1 MKLLPKIISIV
12 VISILVY
19 VSFLIIS
26 DVTSIS
32 NESLNFQFEYL
43 PIILIFITLAFF
55 SLIYRWH
62 LLLKKSEINIP
73 NSNSILIFMAGV
85 SLAIIPGKA
94 GELIKSELLKT
105 KFDVPRAKSVSIVIV
120 EQVYSAIGLIIVS
133 LFGMY
138 YFDLGIY
145 ITISFSIIVIS
156 LFLFLTNETLF
167 QKFSKIFLKIK
178 FLNKFLENISE
189 SQLVIKKLLSGKFV
203 LSSILFSTLFWI
215 SICTAIYFIILA
227 FGINTFEYFAIWTM
241 YASSIMLGFI
251 SFLPLGIGVV
261 EGSFAGFMAYGGID
275 ISVALTLII
284 IIRLLVEWVPI
295 SAGFICLKI
304 SYGKKI
310 ISQNKDD

>member
-1 MKLLPKIISIV
+1 MKLLSKIISIV

-26 DVTSIS
+26 DITSIS
-32 NESLNFQFEYL
+32 NESLIFQFEYL

-105 KFDVPRAKSVSIVIV
+105 KFDVPRAKSVSIVVV

-156 LFLFLTNETLF
+156 LFLFLSNEILF

-178 FLNKFLENISE
+178 FLNKFLGNISE

-261 EGSFAGFMAYGGID
+261 EGSFAGFMAYEGID

-304 SYGKKI
+304 SYGKKTI
-310 ISQNKDD
+310 NQDKDD